1 MNKIILPKQKAI
13 TIFLVFALSYY
24 ISNLLRAITATIS
37 PNLISEFDLSAGDL
51 GLLGGGYF
59 LGFAAVQIPLGYLLD
74 NKGPKKIVSYFL
86 LIAVLGMIS
95 FSLSENFIT
104 LLISRILIGIGVG
117 ACLMGPLTAY
127 RIWYQ
132 DETQQRANSWM
143 LMVGAIGMLSSSL
156 PVQFFLPII
165 CYCRIDTY
173 TTDADIII
181 SDTGITDTDNKL
193 NAIRAESSVYST
205 LFQIF
210 ILGISMCM
218 IMIVS
223 LNSTSFK
230 KHNPSTKMQAVK
242 KWFVLFLLLSGDVS
256 GRILNTASTTN
267 GSNINETKGNND
279 GDSSSLTPVAPLVG
293 NDSVST
299 MLTTTTDV
307 TNKALFA
314 LNTRLLATVT
324 VSPSNVRAANND
336 AVDGDIIMITPG
348 EVDLSSGQLSVGK
361 ALTFECTDPT
371 TKCIFDAKAR
381 SSSTRRV
388 IYDTHG
394 KTATSRYVGLEITG
408 GYTVRLK
415 RNNRKRR
422 SQHRSVVGS
431 RSKKTTN

>member
-1 MNKIILPKQKAI
+1 MNKVILPKQKAI

-165 CYCRIDTY
+165 GWRMIFITLALLTIFCIILIIFFIPNWNKANIQSNAKDNGSLKEIWSDKFFKSLVPMGFFNYGGLFAIQTLWAGPWMIKVSGY
-173 TTDADIII
+173 TPEQSANGLFLIYFSLLI
-181 SDTGITDTDNKL
+181 SFLSWGYLVPKISKNVSD
-193 NAIRAESSVYST
+193 AIRLLKFGAPLNLIVLAFIIYLGPKAGAYHWAFFAVSSV
-205 LFQIF
+205 
-210 ILGISMCM
+210 
-218 IMIVS
+218 
-223 LNSTSFK
+223 
-230 KHNPSTKMQAVK
+230 
-242 KWFVLFLLLSGDVS
+242 FL
-256 GRILNTASTTN
+256 
-267 GSNINETKGNND
+267 
-279 GDSSSLTPVAPLVG
+279 SLTQPAVG
-293 NDSVST
+293 MAFS
-299 MLTTTTDV
+299 L
-307 TNKALFA
+307 
-314 LNTRLLATVT
+314 
-324 VSPSNVRAANND
+324 SNA
-336 AVDGDIIMITPG
+336 
-348 EVDLSSGQLSVGK
+348 GK
-361 ALTFECTDPT
+361 ALTSFNLLLFIGAFALQWIIGVIIDLTMNLGYSEISGFRFAM
-371 TKCIFDAKAR
+371 IFFLL
-381 SSSTRRV
+381 
-388 IYDTHG
+388 
-394 KTATSRYVGLEITG
+394 TSFFSYLFFLI
-408 GYTVRLK
+408 
-415 RNNRKRR
+415 RNYKN
-422 SQHRSVVGS
+422 
-431 RSKKTTN
+431 